1 MHLTLKNKNLQNILT
16 GKNSRP
22 PTPYV
27 GFILR
32 RLRELQGLSQCSLAQ
47 LADANLSY
55 INTVERGLNNISISK
70 VRLLCNALQLQLS
83 DMVTIL
89 HNVENS
95 AALNVPDQAL
105 PTGI

>member
-1 MHLTLKNKNLQNILT
+1 MRLSLKNGNLQNILA
-16 GKNSRP
+16 GKNTRP

-27 GFILR
+27 GFIIR

-55 INTVERGLNNISISK
+55 VNTVEGGLNNISISK

-83 DMVTIL
+83 VIVTIL
-89 HNVENS
+89 HNMEIS
-95 AALNVPDQAL
+95 AALSEPDQIPSA
-105 PTGI
+105 GI